1 MLSGPRTKLLELFSL
16 LVLARGAIGANLTDL
31 EDLAS
36 EARILTGSKFGSA
49 IVSKYNLNPQVILSY
64 IYPGKL
70 ITLEGVVWRLSILVV
85 LLWNNPSFNSP
96 FLLFS
101 STSFIFGTFKEL
113 FKFASFI
120 LVLQLRWIPF

>member
-64 IYPGKL
+64 ILPRKAHNPRGC
-70 ITLEGVVWRLSILVV
+70 RL
-85 LLWNNPSFNSP
+85 
-96 FLLFS
+96 
-101 STSFIFGTFKEL
+101 TSFD
-113 FKFASFI
+113 SRCP
-120 LVLQLRWIPF
+120 LVK